1 MTTARDTAVIAAQ
14 LGRAPR
20 GLLGVAHRCPCGLPD
35 VAETAP
41 RLPDGSPFPTLYYL
55 TCPRAAAAVSK
66 LEASGL
72 MREMTERL
80 ADDGVRRRYEAAHR
94 DYLARRETAARAAR
108 VDPLPPGTQS
118 AGGMPERVKCLHA
131 LVAHELVAGVNPFGA
146 EALAAVG
153 AWWLSGPCV
162 DTSTCA
168 CRGRAVTRR
177 VAAVDCGT
185 NSLRLLLADIDP
197 GRAGLTDV
205 VRRMEIVRLGQG
217 VDQTGRLAPEALA
230 RTMAVLREYA
240 DVIARSGAQ
249 AVRMV
254 ATSATR
260 DADNAAEFVRLV
272 KEVLGVAPE
281 VLTGDEEAVL
291 SFTGA
296 TAELAAGPDP
306 GPFLV
311 ADIGGGS
318 TEFVLGPAGGPPQ
331 HAISVNVGC
340 VRMTERHL
348 HGDPPA
354 GQEVAAAVADIDAA
368 LDTVAAAVPARDAR
382 TLIGLAGSVT
392 TVAAIAMGL
401 PAYDAARIHHARVAA
416 ADVHAVTRGL
426 LTQTRAERAALGVM
440 HPGRAD
446 VIGGGALVLDRLMQ
460 RFGFTEVLVSEHDIL
475 DGMAWSLAGDP
486 PG

>member
-1 MTTARDTAVIAAQ
+1 MT
-14 LGRAPR
+14 
-20 GLLGVAHRCPCGLPD
+20 C
-35 VAETAP
+35 
-41 RLPDGSPFPTLYYL
+41 
-55 TCPRAAAAVSK
+55 
-66 LEASGL
+66 
-72 MREMTERL
+72 
-80 ADDGVRRRYEAAHR
+80 
-94 DYLARRETAARAAR
+94 
-108 VDPLPPGTQS
+108 
-118 AGGMPERVKCLHA
+118 
-131 LVAHELVAGVNPFGA
+131 
-146 EALAAVG
+146 
-153 AWWLSGPCV
+153 
-162 DTSTCA
+162 
-168 CRGRAVTRR
+168 R

-185 NSLRLLLADIDP
+185 NSLRLLLADVDP
-197 GRAGLTDV
+197 RHAELTDV
-205 VRRMEIVRLGQG
+205 IRRMEIVRLGQG
-217 VDQTGRLAPEALA
+217 VDQAGRLAPEALA
-230 RTMAVLREYA
+230 RTMTVLREYA

-318 TEFVLGPAGGPPQ
+318 TEFVLGLPRGDDPPW
-331 HAISVNVGC
+331 AISVNVGC

-354 GQEVAAAVADIDAA
+354 DQEVAAAVADIDAA

-382 TLIGLAGSVT
+382 TLVGLAGSVT
-392 TVAAIAMGL
+392 TIAAIAMGL

-416 ADVHAVTRGL
+416 ADVHAVTRRL
-426 LTQTRAERAALGVM
+426 LTQTRAERAAIGVM

-446 VIGGGALVLDRLMQ
+446 VIGGGALVLDRLMH
-460 RFGFTEVLVSEHDIL
+460 RFGFAGVLVSEHDIL